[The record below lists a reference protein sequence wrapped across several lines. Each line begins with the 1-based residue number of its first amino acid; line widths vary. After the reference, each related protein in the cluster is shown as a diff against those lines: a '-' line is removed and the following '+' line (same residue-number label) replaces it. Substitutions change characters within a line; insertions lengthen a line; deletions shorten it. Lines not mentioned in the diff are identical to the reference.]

1 MRNKNIYSAAFLY
14 FFLFSSHQ
22 WSVFVLFSFWEEVF
36 EENIRNSNRRSNLQ
50 NIRFF
55 STAFFTTPPCGWLQI
70 FPRLITR
77 SAVYYKVRGWLQIK
91 TPEFIRRRQVWFYK
105 PRDYYYII
113 FSDCHPFFINVW
125 ERWTSLK
132 TFHTHGSYFLY
143 CGTFTIC
150 FPTIHFYLSNWKL
163 GSFLIYG
170 LLRSSHPFVFNWMVV
185 E

>member
-1 MRNKNIYSAAFLY
+1 MQFFKYKWYIKAKQHIQTHHPFSNSKKTNEKKNIYSAAFLY
-14 FFLFSSHQ
+14 FFLFSSHE

-91 TPEFIRRRQVWFYK
+91 TPEFIWRRQVWFQQ
-105 PRDYYYII
+105 P
-113 FSDCHPFFINVW
+113 C
-125 ERWTSLK
+125 EL
-132 TFHTHGSYFLY
+132 
-143 CGTFTIC
+143 
-150 FPTIHFYLSNWKL
+150 
-163 GSFLIYG
+163 
-170 LLRSSHPFVFNWMVV
+170 
-185 E
+185 

>member
-14 FFLFSSHQ
+14 FFLFSSHE

-77 SAVYYKVRGWLQIK
+77 SAVYYKVHGWLQIK
-91 TPEFIRRRQVWFYK
+91 TPEFIWRRQVWFQQPCDYK
-105 PRDYYYII
+105 MKERETLHSVCVDIKNITKYKKRLNRKTMQHRFQYIFFYVWFF
-113 FSDCHPFFINVW
+113 FS
-125 ERWTSLK
+125 L
-132 TFHTHGSYFLY
+132 FHFDLV
-143 CGTFTIC
+143 
-150 FPTIHFYLSNWKL
+150 
-163 GSFLIYG
+163 LI
-170 LLRSSHPFVFNWMVV
+170 
-185 E
+185 